1 MVGMTAPKAVVFDQ
15 DGTLIDTYIPGPYA
29 YSVAVG
35 RPVTLQEL
43 DAVLHLGAA
52 RNLVS
57 ALLGREATDE
67 DDDRFHDALAEAT
80 AKIEPYAGIV
90 DLLTA
95 LRRRGVP
102 SGVATNSDSRSAG
115 VMLGTHGLDAYFA
128 TIATVDRV
136 DGVPKPEPDV
146 ILLAV
151 RELGLEPAE
160 VLFVGDSVADMTASR
175 AAGTV
180 AVAAGWGNQAGKITS
195 YDRWAHH
202 PLEVLSMLDG

>member
-1 MVGMTAPKAVVFDQ
+1 MPRTKAVVFDQ

-43 DAVLHLGAA
+43 DRVLHLGAA

-57 ALLGREATDE
+57 ALLGREATDA
-67 DDDRFHDALAEAT
+67 DDDRFHAALAEAT

-95 LRRRGVP
+95 LRHRSIP
-102 SGVATNSDSRSAG
+102 TGVATNSDSRSAE
-115 VMLGTHGLDAYFA
+115 VMLGTHGLDAFMT
-128 TIATVDRV
+128 TICTVDRV
-136 DGVPKPEPDV
+136 QGVPKPAPDV

-151 RELGLEPAE
+151 RELGLEPSE
-160 VLFVGDSVADMTASR
+160 VLFVGDSVADMTAGR

-180 AVAAGWGNQAGKITS
+180 AVAAGWGNQAGKITA
-195 YDRWAHH
+195 YDHWAHS
-202 PLEVLSMLDG
+202 PLEVLDLLHL

>member
-1 MVGMTAPKAVVFDQ
+1 MTSMTAPRAVVFDQ

-35 RPVTLQEL
+35 RPVTLAEL
-43 DAVLHLGAA
+43 DTVLHLGAA

-67 DDDRFHDALAEAT
+67 DDDRFHAALAEAT

-90 DLLTA
+90 DLLSA
-95 LRRRGVP
+95 LKHRSIP
-102 SGVATNSDSRSAG
+102 AGVATNSDSRSAG

-136 DGVPKPEPDV
+136 NGVPKPKPDV

-151 RELGLEPAE
+151 QELGLEPAE

-180 AVAAGWGNQAGKITS
+180 AVAAGWGNQAGKITT
-195 YDRWAHH
+195 YDHWAHS
-202 PLEVLSMLDG
+202 PLDVLSLLG

>member
-1 MVGMTAPKAVVFDQ
+1 MTAPRAVVFDQ

-35 RPVTLQEL
+35 RPVTLPEL
-43 DAVLHLGAA
+43 DTVLHLGAA

-90 DLLTA
+90 DLLSA
-95 LRRRGVP
+95 LQHRGIP
-102 SGVATNSDSRSAG
+102 TGVATNSDARSAG
-115 VMLGTHGLDAYFA
+115 VMLGTHGLDRYMR

-151 RELGLEPAE
+151 RELDLEPSQ

-180 AVAAGWGNQAGKITS
+180 AVAAGWGNQAGKITT
-195 YDRWAHH
+195 YDHWVRS
-202 PLEVLSMLDG
+202 PLDVLALLEA

>member
-1 MVGMTAPKAVVFDQ
+1 MTAPKAVVFDQ

-35 RPVTLQEL
+35 RPVSPEEL
-43 DAVLHLGAA
+43 DKVLHLGAA

-67 DDDRFHDALAEAT
+67 DDDRFHAALAEAT

-95 LRRRGVP
+95 LKHRGIP
-102 SGVATNSDSRSAG
+102 AGVATNSDSRSAG
-115 VMLGTHGLDAYFA
+115 VMLGTHGLDAYFTA
-128 TIATVDRV
+128 IATVDRV
-136 DGVPKPEPDV
+136 NGVPKPEPDV
-146 ILLAV
+146 ILLVV

-160 VLFVGDSVADMTASR
+160 VLFVGDSATDMAASR

-180 AVAAGWGNQAGKITS
+180 SVAAGWGNQAGKITT
-195 YDRWAHH
+195 YDHWVNT
-202 PLEVLSMLDG
+202 PMDVLDLLEV